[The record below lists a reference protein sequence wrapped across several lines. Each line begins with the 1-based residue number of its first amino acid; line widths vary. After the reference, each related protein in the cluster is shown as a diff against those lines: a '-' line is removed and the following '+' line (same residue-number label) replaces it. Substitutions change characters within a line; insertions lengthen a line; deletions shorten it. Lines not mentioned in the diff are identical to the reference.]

1 MMRSQGIHF
10 ILLNAIF
17 PLFFML
23 LRPASLKAQ
32 ESTLQNQRTLN
43 IYFEND
49 MFYGTDR
56 CYTGGLK
63 FSWISQASPSEN
75 LAGWIRW
82 LPMTQRAGYL
92 SRFSLSLGQNL
103 YTPDNILIESIIS
116 DDRPYAGMIYLTLG
130 VHSRK
135 TRIHDSL
142 ELTLGMLGPVAL
154 GEQVQKF
161 VHDLVGGEDPR
172 GWHNQLKNEPVLGL
186 SFQRKWKLWRAGAS
200 SGFGFELIPHIGGG
214 AGNLYVYANSGAQV
228 RLGWRLPEDF
238 GINLSRPGGDRGV
251 NPRYRGRFGFLI
263 FAAVDG
269 KFVLRNILLDGNT
282 FADSNRV
289 DKEPLTADLIVGAG
303 FRAGRFNFSYEI
315 VYWTKKFKTESR
327 DQVFGTFNLSYSY

>member
-1 MMRSQGIHF
+1 MLPQPGY
-10 ILLNAIF
+10 
-17 PLFFML
+17 PLT
-23 LRPASLKAQ
+23 Q
-32 ESTLQNQRTLN
+32 ETKQHHQRTLN
-43 IYFEND
+43 VYFEND

-56 CYTGGLK
+56 CYTGGIK
-63 FSWISQASPSEN
+63 FSWISQAFSPAE
-75 LAGWIRW
+75 LGKWIRW
-82 LPMTQRAGYL
+82 LPLTQRDGVH

-103 YTPDNILIESIIS
+103 YTPDNILNEDIIS
-116 DDRPYAGMIYLTLG
+116 DDRPYAGIIYLTIG
-130 VHSRK
+130 VHSQK
-135 TRIHDSL
+135 NRIQDNL
-142 ELTLGMLGPVAL
+142 DITVGMLGPTAL

-186 SFQRKWKLWRAGAS
+186 NFRRKWKLWKAGDS
-200 SGFGFELIPHIGGG
+200 NGFGFEIMPHIGGG
-214 AGNLYVYANSGAQV
+214 AGNLYVYSNSGVQV
-228 RLGWRLPEDF
+228 RLGWRLPQDF
-238 GINLSRPGGDRGV
+238 GINLARPGGDRGV
-251 NPRYRGRFGFLI
+251 APRLQGRFGLHI

-282 FADSNRV
+282 FMDSHRV